1 MGAISSSDKTLD
13 VIKGGYHELLM
24 GPEKE
29 DVVLK
34 LVAWINQHASGVS
47 RL

>member
-1 MGAISSSDKTLD
+1 MGAIASPDKTLD
-13 VIKGGYHELLM
+13 VIQGGYHELLM

-29 DVVLK
+29 EVVKKML
-34 LVAWINQHASGVS
+34 AWIDQHAPTA